1 MIDIENQIFDNI
13 SKVVRTHYPEIYMT
27 GEYVNVPPSFPSVSL
42 VQKSNPTYK
51 RTQTSDSNE
60 NHVDVMFEVNI
71 YSNKK
76 TGKKAECK
84 DIARIIDNQFLQL
97 GFDRTMLEPV
107 DNVNDST
114 IYRIVG
120 RYVAIVSKEKVIY
133 RK

>member
-120 RYVAIVSKEKVIY
+120 RYVAIVSKEEVIY
-133 RK
+133 RR

>member
-27 GEYVNVPPSFPSVSL
+27 GEYVNMPPSFPSVSL

-84 DIARIIDNQFLQL
+84 QIAKIIDEQFLQL
-97 GFDRTMLEPV
+97 GFDRTMLEPI
-107 DNVNDST
+107 DNINDTT

-120 RYVAIVSKEKVIY
+120 RYVAVVSKDEVIY
-133 RK
+133 RR

>member
-27 GEYVNVPPSFPSVSL
+27 GEYVNVPSSFPSVSL

-120 RYVAIVSKEKVIY
+120 RYVAIVSKEEVIY
-133 RK
+133 RR

>member
-51 RTQTSDSNE
+51 RTQTSNSNE

-120 RYVAIVSKEKVIY
+120 RYVAIVSKEEVIY
-133 RK
+133 RR

>member
-13 SKVVRTHYPEIYMT
+13 SNVVRTHYPEIYMT

-120 RYVAIVSKEKVIY
+120 RYVAIVSKEEVIY

>member
-13 SKVVRTHYPEIYMT
+13 SKVVREHYPEIYMT
-27 GEYVNVPPSFPSVSL
+27 GEYINIPPSFPSVSL
-42 VQKSNPTYK
+42 IQKSNPTYK

-84 DIARIIDNQFLQL
+84 QIAKIIDEQFLQL
-97 GFDRTMLEPV
+97 GFDRTMLEPI
-107 DNVNDST
+107 DNINDTT

-120 RYVAIVSKEKVIY
+120 RYVAVVSKDEVIY
-133 RK
+133 RR

>member
-1 MIDIENQIFDNI
+1 MIDIENQIFDNV
-13 SKVVRTHYPEIYMT
+13 SKVVRTHYPKIYMT
-27 GEYVNVPPSFPSVSL
+27 GEYINVPPSFPSVSI

-51 RTQTSDSNE
+51 RTQTTDSNE

-84 DIARIIDNQFLQL
+84 NIAKIIDEQFLQL
-97 GFDRTMLEPV
+97 GFDRTMLEPI
-107 DNVNDST
+107 DNLNDTT

-120 RYVAIVSKEKVIY
+120 RYVAVVSKEEVIY
-133 RK
+133 RR

>member
-13 SKVVRTHYPEIYMT
+13 SKVVREHYPNIYMT
-27 GEYVNVPPSFPSVSL
+27 GEYVNVPPSFPSVSI

-60 NHVDVMFEVNI
+60 NHVEVMFEVNI

-84 DIARIIDNQFLQL
+84 NIAKIIDEQFLQL
-97 GFDRTMLEPV
+97 GFDRTMLEPI
-107 DNVNDST
+107 DNVNDTT
-114 IYRIVG
+114 IYRIIG
-120 RYVAIVSKEKVIY
+120 RYVAVVSKEEIIY
-133 RK
+133 RR